1 MTAVRSTVG
10 KTGALAPW
18 VWPVLAVALGM
29 LYAVTFD
36 NGFIS
41 SKVSSSAMYLHEL
54 FHDGRHLLG
63 VPCH

>member
-1 MTAVRSTVG
+1 MLTRTIARTQS
-10 KTGALAPW
+10 PW
-18 VWPVLAVALGM
+18 VWLALALTLGT

-36 NGFIS
+36 NGAIS
-41 SKVSSSAMYLHEL
+41 SKVAGSGMYLHEL

>member
-1 MTAVRSTVG
+1 MLSRSFPRTQS
-10 KTGALAPW
+10 PW
-18 VWPVLAVALGM
+18 VWLALAVTLGT

-36 NGFIS
+36 NGAIS
-41 SKVSSSAMYLHEL
+41 SKVTSSGMYLHEL